1 MHCRKIID
9 MNGGILWPLA
19 HFPSK
24 GKFVWVRNNSQPI
37 RWSYLPE
44 GATRFDVEREF
55 RSGYLW
61 NKAIPCQ
68 ATIMKDGK
76 MLDYWRFTAE
86 PTAEMHFLA
95 ENLATALAP

>member
-1 MHCRKIID
+1 
-9 MNGGILWPLA
+9 
-19 HFPSK
+19 
-24 GKFVWVRNNSQPI
+24 
-37 RWSYLPE
+37 
-44 GATRFDVEREF
+44 VEREF